1 MKNEMYS
8 DHDSSSAEKPRGT
21 NHVYIHFY
29 NTDRMRFTLLG
40 ADTVPANSE
49 SSATIT
55 QLSEKSPHPLWSL
68 KDENNTRCGELWKAK
83 NPRDVE
89 ATRGFR
95 GPDRRRSG
103 DLAIF
108 SRTLYQLSYRTKGV
122 LNFFWEKEPVQPDR
136 LSIPRP

>member
-1 MKNEMYS
+1 MGCDRNLGESFEESPPLMTTTSSEGAEVPAGDQGAAPYVLSGVLLAGTAHRRQARIRYLWSLLQQMKNEMYS

-55 QLSEKSPHPLWSL
+55 GLSPEKCVQ
-68 KDENNTRCGELWKAK
+68 D
-83 NPRDVE
+83 PR
-89 ATRGFR
+89 A
-95 GPDRRRSG
+95 
-103 DLAIF
+103 
-108 SRTLYQLSYRTKGV
+108 SRVV
-122 LNFFWEKEPVQPDR
+122 LGM
-136 LSIPRP
+136 